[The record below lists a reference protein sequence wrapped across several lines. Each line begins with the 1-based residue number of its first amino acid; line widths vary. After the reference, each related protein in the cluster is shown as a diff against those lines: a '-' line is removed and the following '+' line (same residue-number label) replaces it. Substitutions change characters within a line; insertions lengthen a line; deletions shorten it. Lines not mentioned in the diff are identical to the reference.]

1 MLLVSEI
8 TVPISSVLPPPSKTG
23 CRFQALKLH
32 CLCLVSLFQRPQPN
46 YLHLVV
52 VVADAQGPGDALLS
66 PPSSF
71 FSPRR
76 EPSED
81 RRSLLAAAEC
91 PSCAAGEVRPA
102 LRGHRCRSASQFPS
116 PCRRCRRV
124 LSSPLL
130 PELVASQQE
139 LRHSSFHVTSSAALA
154 RARERS
160 GVGRWAW
167 YLRTTS
173 AEEKEE
179 EEEEEMFA
187 DGGATAAAGVIVV
200 TASDCCRR
208 ATPSFPRRRRPPPQ
222 KTQGMASP
230 RWRGRCWSPRSSSR
244 ARSPRAS
251 SSRGR
256 GRRGRSYGRQRLAL
270 LVAAGRCRSAPSLP
284 FSQML
289 SMPLPSFPC
298 TSSSKTSPYA
308 VEAAV
313 AAAVERGMNEA

>member
-52 VVADAQGPGDALLS
+52 VVADAQGPGDARLS

-139 LRHSSFHVTSSAALA
+139 LRHSSLHVTTSAALA

-160 GVGRWAW
+160 SVD
-167 YLRTTS
+167 LCS
-173 AEEKEE
+173 LL
-179 EEEEEMFA
+179 FFLPL
-187 DGGATAAAGVIVV
+187 V
-200 TASDCCRR
+200 
-208 ATPSFPRRRRPPPQ
+208 
-222 KTQGMASP
+222 
-230 RWRGRCWSPRSSSR
+230 
-244 ARSPRAS
+244 
-251 SSRGR
+251 
-256 GRRGRSYGRQRLAL
+256 L
-270 LVAAGRCRSAPSLP
+270 LVAAQLALDAAPRKGAGEELEHVVARDHGPQRHALEDGTRRKCCEAKLAASELESEFESESELAILAAAPVVVVVVVLP
-284 FSQML
+284 
-289 SMPLPSFPC
+289 PLPQP
-298 TSSSKTSPYA
+298 SSSASSSSS
-308 VEAAV
+308 EA
-313 AAAVERGMNEA
+313 R